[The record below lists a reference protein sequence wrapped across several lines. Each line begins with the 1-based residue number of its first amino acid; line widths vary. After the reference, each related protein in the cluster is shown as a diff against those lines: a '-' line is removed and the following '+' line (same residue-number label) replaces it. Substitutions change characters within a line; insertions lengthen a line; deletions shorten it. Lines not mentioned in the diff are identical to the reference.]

1 LKAGKDVRPT
11 CLVASAVRVSPKAR
25 ALLGG
30 FLMRHLLFIPALLV
44 AISAVNSAQAR
55 DTEYNLPIADA
66 MQDAEL
72 KRHLGNDV
80 AYYFGGESKPPIA
93 KTFGEFVTNK
103 KTNAFG
109 KPDIVAC
116 RWAMLSALLQL
127 RERAKQLGAD
137 AVVDI
142 VSYYKKDATSS
153 TTTYVC
159 HAGAVIAGVALKGTF
174 VKLK

>member
-1 LKAGKDVRPT
+1 MRVMGDLLMQLM
-11 CLVASAVRVSPKAR
+11 LVVV
-25 ALLGG
+25 ALAAATVV
-30 FLMRHLLFIPALLV
+30 HD
-44 AISAVNSAQAR
+44 AQAR

-72 KRHLGNDV
+72 KRHLGNEV
-80 AYYFGGESKPPIA
+80 AYYFGGQPKPAVA

-109 KPDIVAC
+109 KPDVVAC

-127 RERAKQLGAD
+127 RDRAKQLGAD

-142 VSYYKKDATSS
+142 VSYYK
-153 TTTYVC
+153 
-159 HAGAVIAGVALKGTF
+159 
-174 VKLK
+174 

>member
-1 LKAGKDVRPT
+1 MSRLLFAVA
-11 CLVASAVRVSPKAR
+11 LVATAMV
-25 ALLGG
+25 
-30 FLMRHLLFIPALLV
+30 H
-44 AISAVNSAQAR
+44 NAQAR

-80 AYYFGGESKPPIA
+80 AYFFGGQPTPAIA

-103 KTNAFG
+103 KTNSVG
-109 KPDIVAC
+109 RPDIVAC

-142 VSYYKKDATSS
+142 ISYYKKDATSS

-159 HAGAVIAGVALKGTF
+159 HAGAVIAGVALRGTF

>member
-1 LKAGKDVRPT
+1 MMRRLLFAVA
-11 CLVASAVRVSPKAR
+11 LVAGTIAH
-25 ALLGG
+25 G
-30 FLMRHLLFIPALLV
+30 
-44 AISAVNSAQAR
+44 AQAR
-55 DTEYNLPIADA
+55 DTEYHLPIAEA
-66 MQDAEL
+66 MKDAEL

-80 AYYFGGESKPPIA
+80 AYYFGGQPTPPVG

-137 AVVDI
+137 AVVNI
-142 VSYYKKDATSS
+142 VSYYKKDTNSS
-153 TTTYVC
+153 TTEYVC